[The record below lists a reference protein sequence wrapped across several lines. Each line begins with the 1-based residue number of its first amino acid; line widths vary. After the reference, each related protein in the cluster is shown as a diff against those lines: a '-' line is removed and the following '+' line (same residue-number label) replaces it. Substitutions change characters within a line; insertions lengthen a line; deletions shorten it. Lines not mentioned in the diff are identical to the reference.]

1 VTEIGPKLRSLIIRT
16 RKQPGRW
23 GKTKGL
29 SQQALAARAG
39 TSAVWLR
46 QIETGYTHTASP
58 EVLAGISLA
67 LDFQPAQLRD
77 MGYDDVADAMELQA
91 NITPQHLTGLDV
103 QDDERAI
110 EKHIREIPALSSA
123 EQDILVD
130 TFREIRRLEPLGR
143 DMWRRRRREA

>member
-1 VTEIGPKLRSLIIRT
+1 
-16 RKQPGRW
+16 
-23 GKTKGL
+23 
-29 SQQALAARAG
+29 
-39 TSAVWLR
+39 VWLR